1 MAVPII
7 LAVALGSAIGAVA
20 RFSLSLLA
28 FDMAATG
35 LPWPTL
41 VANIVGSFLIG
52 WVAAACGPQGRFKLS
67 APAYQFLVT
76 GFCGGFTT
84 FSLFSLELYILLEQ
98 GALTMAVVYGLVS
111 IVTWLLAVAVG
122 YRLGARRT
130 PRAD

>member
-1 MAVPII
+1 MANACCQYRRLVPDR
-7 LAVALGSAIGAVA
+7 L
-20 RFSLSLLA
+20 
-28 FDMAATG
+28 D
-35 LPWPTL
+35 
-41 VANIVGSFLIG
+41 
-52 WVAAACGPQGRFKLS
+52 GPQGRFRLG

-111 IVTWLLAVAVG
+111 IVTWLLAVAAG
-122 YRLGARRT
+122 YGLGARRT